1 MEKIPTTHE
10 DLIHDVQL
18 DYYGK
23 RLATCSSDRTVK
35 VYDVMEGGERK
46 QVADL
51 KGHDGPVWQVAWAHP
66 KFGTLL
72 ASCSYDRQ
80 IFVWKE
86 HAPGQ
91 WGQVYQ
97 CREHEGSVNSIAWCP
112 VEHGLCLACAS
123 SDGRVSVLT
132 RQADDSW
139 TVKRFNAHQIGCNAV
154 SWAPAFPAGA
164 MLSAAAPT
172 GTALQPMRLVTG
184 GCDNLVKIWRYAEDR
199 DEWVED
205 SSPGQAHTDWVRD
218 VAWAPSLGSSESL
231 IASCSQDKKV
241 ILWTQDAASTGA
253 WNQKEIQFACVV
265 WRVSWSVTG
274 NILAV
279 SGGDNQVTLWKESL
293 LGEWTQIGQLSEDGS
308 AAKS

>member
-1 MEKIPTTHE
+1 MEKIPTAHE

-35 VYDVMEGGERK
+35 IYDVMEGGERK

-66 KFGTLL
+66 KFGTIL

-86 HAPGQ
+86 HAQHQ
-91 WGQVYQ
+91 WSQIYQ

-132 RQADDSW
+132 RQADDNW
-139 TVKRFNAHQIGCNAV
+139 TVKRFDAHQIGCNAV

-164 MLSAAAPT
+164 VLSAGAPT
-172 GTALQPMRLVTG
+172 SLQPKRLVTG
-184 GCDNLVKIWRYAEDR
+184 V
-199 DEWVED
+199 VTT
-205 SSPGQAHTDWVRD
+205 SSRFGGMPT
-218 VAWAPSLGSSESL
+218 
-231 IASCSQDKKV
+231 
-241 ILWTQDAASTGA
+241 TGT
-253 WNQKEIQFACVV
+253 
-265 WRVSWSVTG
+265 S
-274 NILAV
+274 
-279 SGGDNQVTLWKESL
+279 
-293 LGEWTQIGQLSEDGS
+293 GS
-308 AAKS
+308 AMGPWRLTRIGCAMWRGHQASALPSP